1 MRVASVLLL
10 GGGDGRT
17 DEGEG
22 AGRER
27 NLARADA
34 KESAELSKLGPE
46 AKIEMVLVTA
56 LLAS

>member
-1 MRVASVLLL
+1 MNAASVLPPR
-10 GGGDGRT
+10 GGDGRV

-46 AKIEMVLVTA
+46 AKTLTKTQERT
-56 LLAS
+56 